1 MRDEMD
7 ARLWV
12 DRHEQFADGIDDLL
26 GRLRAGLSRVPAWDG
41 TTAQL
46 LALVAAFA
54 ITAFTFTT
62 TGA

>member
-12 DRHEQFADGIDDLL
+12 QNHEQFAQGIDDLIARARTGL
-26 GRLRAGLSRVPAWDG
+26 ARLPAWDG

-46 LALVAAFA
+46 LALVVAFA
-54 ITAFTFTT
+54 ITALTFNTT
-62 TGA
+62 TA

>member
-12 DRHEQFADGIDDLL
+12 ANHEQFSQGIDDLL
-26 GRLRAGLSRVPAWDG
+26 TALRSGLRRLPVWDG

-46 LALVAAFA
+46 LALVVAFA
-54 ITAFTFTT
+54 ITALTFNTT
-62 TGA
+62 TA